1 MKDQHRATPEQWQAI
16 EANGHLPTRSTILE
30 LLHRIKA
37 LEAAAQPPQSNYP
50 EIPDGSL
57 VDRVEDAIYRSPT
70 TSRGLR
76 EEARA
81 AIREVAAW
89 IREQGRTQNALGWAM
104 RLKREAER

>member
-57 VDRVEDAIYRSPT
+57 VDRVACAIYPDGS
-70 TSRGLR
+70 GDGFR

-81 AIREVAAW
+81 VIREVAAW